1 MSPPDT
7 PDTAAQDPESQLP
20 RMTLSEHLD
29 ELRVRLLRSV
39 VAIVVGMIVA
49 FFFYKELMDF
59 VTAPFRE
66 AAALV
71 GLEGARL
78 VAIDP
83 GEGFLQVL
91 KLCFLSGLVFVSPI
105 VLWQMWGFIAAGL
118 YPRERRVVR
127 LYFPVSI
134 GLFVLGVI
142 AAYVL
147 LIPFGFRFLIGWNQ
161 ELDLETKFR
170 LSKYL
175 STCITMV
182 FGMGL
187 IFELP
192 LVMLFTQATGIVQR
206 QTFKRGWKWAVVLAF
221 VVGMVLTDPSPI
233 TQIMMA
239 LPVIGLY
246 TLGVWGG
253 RFVGEGAE
261 PFKLHKAWPI
271 LVAALAFAAM
281 LYYADELNDLA
292 AKAFG
297 TRGPPRVEA
306 PSDPGAGGTGGRAP
320 GSG

>member
-1 MSPPDT
+1 MSDAPSPPAD
-7 PDTAAQDPESQLP
+7 PARDPEADLP

-29 ELRVRLLRSV
+29 ELRARLLRSV
-39 VAIVVGMIVA
+39 LAIVLGMVVS
-49 FFFYKELMDF
+49 FLYYKELMAF

-91 KLCFLSGLVFVSPI
+91 KLCFLTGLVFVSPI

-118 YPRERRVVR
+118 YKHERRVVR
-127 LYFPVSI
+127 IYFPISI
-134 GLFVLGVI
+134 GLFALGVV
-142 AAYVL
+142 AAYML
-147 LIPFGFRFLIGWNQ
+147 LIPFGFRFLIGWNVDI
-161 ELDLETKFR
+161 DLETSFR
-170 LSKYL
+170 LSTYL

-192 LVMLFTQATGIVQR
+192 LVMLFAQATGLVQR
-206 QTFKRGWKWAVVLAF
+206 KTFQRGWRWAVVLAF
-221 VVGMVLTDPSPI
+221 IVGMVLTDPSPV

-239 LPVIGLY
+239 MPVVGLY
-246 TLGVWGG
+246 FLGIWGG

-261 PFKLHKAWPI
+261 PFRLYKAWPI
-271 LVAALAFAAM
+271 VLAALVFAAM
-281 LYYADELNDLA
+281 LYYADELNDMA
-292 AKAFG
+292 ANIFG
-297 TRGPPRVEA
+297 TEKPPPAQAPVE
-306 PSDPGAGGTGGRAP
+306 PGAS
-320 GSG
+320 GSGGD

>member
-1 MSPPDT
+1 
-7 PDTAAQDPESQLP
+7 
-20 RMTLSEHLD
+20 MTLSEHLD
-29 ELRVRLLRSV
+29 ELRTRLMRSV
-39 VAIVVGMIVA
+39 FAIFAGMIVS
-49 FFFYKELMDF
+49 FFYYKELMEF

-91 KLCFLSGLVFVSPI
+91 KLCFLTGLVFVAPV
-105 VLWQMWGFIAAGL
+105 VLWQLWGFIAAGL
-118 YPRERRVVR
+118 YKHERRVVR
-127 LYFPVSI
+127 IYFPISI

-142 AAYVL
+142 AAYML

-192 LVMLFTQATGIVQR
+192 LVMLFTQATGMVQR
-206 QTFKRGWKWAVVLAF
+206 KTFKRGWRWAVVISF
-221 VVGMVLTDPSPI
+221 IVGMLLTDPSPI

-239 LPVIGLY
+239 MPVVGLY
-246 TLGVWGG
+246 FLGIWGG
-253 RFVGEGAE
+253 RFVGEDAE
-261 PFKLHKAWPI
+261 PFKVYKAWP
-271 LVAALAFAAM
+271 LVLAALVFAAM
-281 LYYADELNDLA
+281 LYYADELNDVA
-292 AKAFG
+292 AKVFG
-297 TRGPPRVEA
+297 SEKPAAEA
-306 PSDPGAGGTGGRAP
+306 PVEPTAPDSGGD
-320 GSG
+320 